1 MPYVAHAARPWRL
14 SRANLSPT
22 IAARMGAS
30 DPDRTAA
37 QIALLI
43 NGAYVTGL
51 MGKSADLRSY
61 LLDAAMKL
69 LA

>member
-1 MPYVAHAARPWRL
+1 MPMRVKNNKDEMRARL
-14 SRANLSPT
+14 AT

-30 DPDRTAA
+30 DPDRTAS

-51 MGKSADLRSY
+51 MGKNRLI
-61 LLDAAMKL
+61 
-69 LA
+69 